1 MKANESRKIPYRQIA
16 LLLSCFY
23 LLIWGWMWTVRRIF
37 PDNPPTIHEEMYKGV
52 KIETHPWLEVWQRWD
67 VPHYQAIAER
77 GYQAFET
84 ALFTPPLFPALIRL
98 LTPVFNGNTLVA
110 GLFVSALALWTG
122 MVGLY
127 QLAML
132 EWGKEQDAFRVLLMM
147 ISFPT
152 AFFLAAPYNESVYL
166 AGAILS
172 LYHVQRGNWRTAGL
186 WGAWAALARI
196 TGVLLILPLSY
207 AAWQAWRQGQRKA
220 WYAPGITALGAL
232 AFPVYVWIF
241 LGKAPTEI
249 LRANYARG
257 GYLTIPGL
265 NLLEAIIRIQKG
277 MLLEENI
284 LELFFLLLFI
294 LFTPLIFKHLPRI
307 YGIYSLTLLIFFLSR
322 MGFPQPLVSASR
334 YVIEIFPAFML
345 LAIWG
350 RAPHIRYLILAFSWF
365 GLLFLSA
372 QFAIWGWAG

>member
-1 MKANESRKIPYRQIA
+1 MA
-16 LLLSCFY
+16 
-23 LLIWGWMWTVRRIF
+23 RRMF
-37 PDNPPTIHEEMYKGV
+37 PDNPLTIHEEMYKGV
-52 KIETHPWLEVWQRWD
+52 EIEKNPWLEVWQRWD

-98 LTPVFNGNTLVA
+98 LAPIFDGNTLVA
-110 GLFVSALALWTG
+110 GLFISALALWIC

-132 EWGKEQDAFRVLLMM
+132 EWGKEQDALRVLLMM

-172 LYHVQRGNWRTAGL
+172 LYHVRQGNWRTAGL
-186 WGAWAALARI
+186 WGAWAALARVA
-196 TGVLLILPLSY
+196 GVLLILPLSY
-207 AAWQAWRQGQRKA
+207 AAWQAWHQGQRKA

-232 AFPVYVWIF
+232 TFPLYVWAF
-241 LGKAPTEI
+241 LGKTPTEI

-257 GYLTIPGL
+257 GYLTFPGL

-277 MLLEENI
+277 TLLEENV

-294 LFTPLIFKHLPRI
+294 LFTILIFKHLPRI

-322 MGFPQPLVSASR
+322 MGSPQPLVSISR

-350 RAPHIRYLILAFSWF
+350 RTPHIRRLILVFSWL
-365 GLLFLSA
+365 GLLFLAA
-372 QFAIWGWAG
+372 QFAIWGWVG